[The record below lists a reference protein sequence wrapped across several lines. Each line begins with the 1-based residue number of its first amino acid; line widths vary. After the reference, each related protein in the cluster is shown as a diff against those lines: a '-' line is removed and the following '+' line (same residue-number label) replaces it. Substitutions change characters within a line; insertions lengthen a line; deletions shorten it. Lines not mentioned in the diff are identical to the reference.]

1 MKANGN
7 PYGEFV
13 GRWQQEL
20 QKLWKG
26 LSADDRQQL
35 LDAVRQIPGERKGWR
50 GLLDRAVEQV
60 RFAAG
65 GQRQV
70 AIAGPANAGKSTLYN
85 QFIREPGDRAVVSA
99 VPGTTREPRTAQA
112 GLFLVVDTP
121 GADAVGAVGDVERQK
136 ALAAAGEADVLVAM
150 FDASHGIRSPEI
162 ELFRALEALDRPM
175 VVALN
180 KIDLI
185 GRERA
190 TVLGKAAAALGL
202 SSEQVIPMSAL
213 KGEGIVRVLQAVAKV
228 EPGIA
233 AAIGKALP
241 EYRWDLAQVAIARAA
256 STAAVIA
263 LTPLPFLDFFP
274 LVGVQAAMV
283 IGIARI
289 YQQRMTLDRA
299 RELIATFGMGLL
311 GRTLFYELSKLGGP
325 PAWLIGTG
333 VAAGTTAAIGYSA
346 SVWFE
351 RGVRVSGETM
361 RRIAQ
366 AVADEML
373 ERLKNLGRKRPSRTT
388 LRERVRQVLEET
400 GVARG
405 IHQEEILLDSARD
418 DEEEGKAQDTREE

>member
-1 MKANGN
+1 MKEKEST
-7 PYGEFV
+7 YGEFI
-13 GRWQQEL
+13 GHWQQEI
-20 QKLWKG
+20 QKLWDG
-26 LSADDRQQL
+26 MSVGDRQQM
-35 LDAVRQIPGERKGWR
+35 LDAVRQIPGERKGWK

-60 RFAAG
+60 RFATG
-65 GQRQV
+65 EQRQV
-70 AIAGPANAGKSTLYN
+70 AIVGPANAGKSTLYN
-85 QFIREPGDRAVVSA
+85 QFVRERSARSAVSA

-121 GADAVGAVGDVERQK
+121 GADAVGAVGEVERQK

-162 ELFRALEALDRPM
+162 ELFRALESLDRPM

-190 TVLGKAAAALGL
+190 TVIGKSAAALGL
-202 SSEQVIPMSAL
+202 NSEQIIPMSAL
-213 KGEGIVRVLQAVAKV
+213 KGEGIVRVLQAAAKV

-233 AAIGKALP
+233 AAIGEALP

-256 STAAVIA
+256 STAAVVA

-289 YQQRMTLDRA
+289 YQQRMTLARS

-311 GRTLFYELSKLGGP
+311 GRTLFYEISKLGGP
-325 PAWLIGTG
+325 PAWLVGTG
-333 VAAGTTAAIGYSA
+333 VAAGTTAAIGYA
-346 SVWFE
+346 ATIWFE
-351 RGVRVSGETM
+351 RGVRVSSEAM

-373 ERLKNLGRKRPSRTT
+373 ERLKSLGRKRPSRST
-388 LRERVRQVLEET
+388 LRERVRQALEET
-400 GVARG
+400 DVMRG
-405 IHQEEILLDSARD
+405 RHKQEVLLETDRGDENPAQNP
-418 DEEEGKAQDTREE
+418 EEE